1 MMNICY
7 KYHDNPISW
16 EKNKFMKETNHSS
29 RAVKREAKKKKKK
42 KILIFILVPFILLF
56 TGVSIYLAAAYNK
69 AQDVIE
75 GSYEGD
81 GRETGSER
89 RDNLVNPKD
98 DNVSILFVGVDQ
110 GGGREGDTDSGLSD
124 ALMLATF
131 NVAEKSVNLL
141 SIPRDSYVY
150 IPSRDSYTKITHAH
164 AYGGI
169 PETIDTVEHLFEMPV
184 DYYVRLDFDAF
195 IDVVEALDGIEVDV
209 PYAISEMD
217 SHDVKGA
224 IQLDAGEQWLNG
236 EEALALAR
244 TRKYDNDFER
254 GNRQQDILNAILD
267 RMISVNALANIN
279 NLMDAVGNNMKTNMT
294 FDDIKSLSGYI
305 SNNLEINTLSL
316 EGSDLIT
323 DAYYFEL
330 NEAHLEEIKAQLHE
344 HLGIS

>member
-1 MMNICY
+1 
-7 KYHDNPISW
+7 
-16 EKNKFMKETNHSS
+16 MKTTHKQS
-29 RAVKREAKKKKKK
+29 RTTKRLSKRKRKKRLLTFV
-42 KILIFILVPFILLF
+42 LIPLIVLF
-56 TGVSIYLAAAYNK
+56 GGVSIYLGSVYNK
-69 AQDVIE
+69 AQNVFE
-75 GSYEGD
+75 GSYEDD
-81 GRETGSER
+81 GRDKGSEL
-89 RDNLVNPKD
+89 RDDIVNPKD
-98 DNVSILFVGVDQ
+98 HNVSILFVGVDK
-110 GGGREGDTDSGLSD
+110 GGGRDGDADSGLSD

-131 NVAEKSVNLL
+131 NVEDKSVKLL

-169 PETIDTVEHLFEMPV
+169 KESIETVEHLFEMPV

-195 IDVVEALDGIEVDV
+195 IDVVEALDGIKVDV

-254 GNRQQDILNAILD
+254 GNRQQMILEAILD
-267 RMISVNALANIN
+267 RVISVNALANIN
-279 NLMDAVGNNMKTNMT
+279 NLLEAVGNNMKTNMS
-294 FDDIKSLSGYI
+294 FDEMKDFSSYI
-305 SNNLEINTLSL
+305 SNKLQIDTLNL

-330 NEAHLEEIKAQLHE
+330 DEAHLEEIKTELHN
-344 HLGIS
+344 HLGLDEEDQE

>member
-1 MMNICY
+1 
-7 KYHDNPISW
+7 
-16 EKNKFMKETNHSS
+16 MKTTHKQS
-29 RAVKREAKKKKKK
+29 RTTKRLSKRKRKKRLLTFV
-42 KILIFILVPFILLF
+42 LIPLIVLF
-56 TGVSIYLAAAYNK
+56 GGVSIYLGSVYNK
-69 AQDVIE
+69 AQNVFE
-75 GSYEGD
+75 GSYEDD
-81 GRETGSER
+81 GRDKGSEL
-89 RDNLVNPKD
+89 RDDIVNPKD
-98 DNVSILFVGVDQ
+98 HNVSILFVGVDK
-110 GGGREGDTDSGLSD
+110 GGGRDGDADSGLSD

-131 NVAEKSVNLL
+131 NVEDKSVKLL

-169 PETIDTVEHLFEMPV
+169 KESIETVEHLFEMPV

-195 IDVVEALDGIEVDV
+195 IDVVEALDGIKVDV

-254 GNRQQDILNAILD
+254 GNRQQMILEAILD
-267 RMISVNALANIN
+267 RVISVNALANIN
-279 NLMDAVGNNMKTNMT
+279 ILLEAVGNNMKTNMS
-294 FDDIKSLSGYI
+294 FDEMKDFSSYI
-305 SNNLEINTLSL
+305 SNKLQIDTLNL

-330 NEAHLEEIKAQLHE
+330 DEAHLEEIKTELHN
-344 HLGIS
+344 HLGLDEEDQE